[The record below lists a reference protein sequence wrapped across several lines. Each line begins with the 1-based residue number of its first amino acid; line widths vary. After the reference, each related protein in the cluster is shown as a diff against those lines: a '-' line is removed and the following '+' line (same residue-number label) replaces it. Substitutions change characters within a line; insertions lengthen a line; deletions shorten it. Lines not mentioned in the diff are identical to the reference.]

1 MLSYV
6 IRNVGLTVIVQI
18 EQFNVTEIIEKAK
31 AVLADQNR
39 ISPEL
44 KVMFKLLLTLIS
56 LMAGRLSLSSRNS
69 SKPPSTDS
77 NRGKGNKGTTNNK
90 PGGQPGRT
98 GKNLKPVDNP
108 DNIIPIEV
116 NKSTLPP
123 GNYHAAGFEARQ
135 VVDLKISR
143 IITEYRAE
151 ILENDKGKRYVAA
164 FPEGLTRPIQYGKSV
179 KSHAVYLSQ
188 YHTFPMSG

>member
-1 MLSYV
+1 MLLYV
-6 IRNVGLTVIVQI
+6 IDNVWLTDIVKI

-31 AVLADQNR
+31 VLLAEQNR

-44 KVMFKLLLTLIS
+44 KVMFELLLTIIS

-69 SKPPSTDS
+69 SKPPSTDP
-77 NRGKGNKGTTNNK
+77 NRGKGTKGTTNNK
-90 PGGQPGRT
+90 PGGQPGRI

-116 NKSTLPP
+116 DKSTLPP
-123 GNYHAAGFEARQ
+123 GNYRAAGFEARQ

-143 IITEYRAE
+143 IIER
-151 ILENDKGKRYVAA
+151 NRC
-164 FPEGLTRPIQYGKSV
+164 
-179 KSHAVYLSQ
+179 AVIA
-188 YHTFPMSG
+188 PA